1 MCDTS
6 SPTWA
11 GSIGSTVVALEVAL
25 EARNLNHWTVRE
37 VSLSLSLSLFLRL
50 FFKKKI
56 LFINFGST
64 ESSLPHLGFL

>member
-37 VSLSLSLSLFLRL
+37 VSLSLSLFLRL

-56 LFINFGST
+56 LFINFGSID
-64 ESSLPHLGFL
+64 SSLPHLGFL